1 MENLVIETYIEG
13 KINLDDKF
21 LTSELLNCTSHP
33 TYKMTNDYI
42 ESLPK
47 EDRTIYM
54 SLYLRK
60 YKLEMDRLENNEAHR
75 LLKLK
80 KQAEKRGM
88 TLEEYLSRDI
98 KPRTVE
104 YQFTQEEYKIC
115 KEQLELAYKS
125 GNTEQKVYWMEV
137 KEEKLRF
144 TRNESSK
151 KSKAKN
157 KK

>member
-47 EDRTIYM
+47 EERTIYM

-60 YKLEMDRLENNEAHR
+60 YRTEINRLENNEAHKLSR
-75 LLKLK
+75 LK
-80 KQAEKRGM
+80 KEADKRGM
-88 TLEEYLSRDI
+88 TLEQYMSREVRTKNAEYL
-98 KPRTVE
+98 
-104 YQFTQEEYKIC
+104 FTPEEYLIC

-125 GNTEQKVYWMEV
+125 GDAGQKVYWLEV
-137 KEEKLRF
+137 KEEKIRYN
-144 TRNESSK
+144 RNEASK
-151 KSKAKN
+151 KSKAK